1 MNTKQKKALY
11 ESIMKNVSKTVKKQL
26 NESETV
32 DEYKTRM
39 NNYINNWFET
49 AFHTGD
55 ENLDNK
61 IKSQILE
68 CAAKFN
74 PHIKDYIDSDD
85 YKDRSYR
92 ARVKVL
98 KPHFD
103 SLDIQAKIRII
114 HIAILKTLLGYYYGK
129 QIDKFDYR
137 KASTEGQ
144 DTVATRSDKAFLEP
158 ILDTDDFK
166 KAAKMTSL
174 RTFAKTV
181 SQPRFLGNA
190 QYCVSI
196 LTGLVNKI
204 KEINND

>member
-1 MNTKQKKALY
+1 MNQKQKKALY
-11 ESIMKNVSKTVKKQL
+11 ESIMKNVSKAVKKQL

-85 YKDRSYR
+85 YKDRSYK

-98 KPHFD
+98 KPYFD
-103 SLDIQAKIRII
+103 SLDIQTKIRII
-114 HIAILKTLLGYYYGK
+114 NTCSKILLSHYDSR

-144 DTVATRSDKAFLEP
+144 DIIATISDKAFLEH

-174 RTFAKTV
+174 RIFAKTV
-181 SQPRFLGNA
+181 SQPRFLGSA
-190 QYCVSI
+190 GYCVSI
-196 LTGLVNKI
+196 LTDLVNKI

>member
-1 MNTKQKKALY
+1 MNTKEKKALY
-11 ESIMKNVSKTVKKQL
+11 ESIMKNISKTVKKQL

-49 AFHTGD
+49 AVHTGN
-55 ENLDNK
+55 ENLDNE
-61 IKSQILE
+61 IKSKILE

-92 ARVKVL
+92 ARVRVL

-103 SLDIQAKIRII
+103 SLDIQTKIRTIN
-114 HIAILKTLLGYYYGK
+114 ACSKILLSHYDSR

-144 DTVATRSDKAFLEP
+144 DIRATISDKAFLEP

-174 RTFAKTV
+174 RLFAKTV

-190 QYCVSI
+190 GYCVSI

>member
-11 ESIMKNVSKTVKKQL
+11 ESIMKNISKTVKKQL

-49 AFHTGD
+49 AFHTGN

-68 CAAKFN
+68 CAARFN

-103 SLDIQAKIRII
+103 SLDIQTKIRII
-114 HIAILKTLLGYYYGK
+114 NMASLKTLLGYYYGK
-129 QIDKFDYR
+129 GIDKFDYH

-158 ILDTDDFK
+158 ILDTADFK
-166 KAAKMTSL
+166 KAAQMTSL
-174 RTFAKTV
+174 RLFATTV
-181 SQPRFLGNA
+181 SQRRFLGNTQA
-190 QYCVSI
+190 CVSI
-196 LTGLVNKI
+196 LTGFVNKI

>member
-1 MNTKQKKALY
+1 
-11 ESIMKNVSKTVKKQL
+11 MKNVSKTVKKQL

-49 AFHTGD
+49 AIHTGN

-92 ARVKVL
+92 ARVRVL

-103 SLDIQAKIRII
+103 SLDIQTKIRTINTS
-114 HIAILKTLLGYYYGK
+114 LKTSLGYYYGRE
-129 QIDKFDYR
+129 IDKFDYR

-144 DTVATRSDKAFLEP
+144 DIIATISDKAFLEP

-174 RTFAKTV
+174 RLFAKTV

-190 QYCVSI
+190 GYCVSI

>member
-1 MNTKQKKALY
+1 MNQKQKKALY

-49 AFHTGD
+49 AFHTGN
-55 ENLDNK
+55 ENLDNE
-61 IKSQILE
+61 IKSKILE
-68 CAAKFN
+68 CTEKFK
-74 PHIKDYIDSDD
+74 PHIKDYINSDD

-98 KPHFD
+98 KPYFD
-103 SLDIQAKIRII
+103 SLDIQTKIRII
-114 HIAILKTLLGYYYGK
+114 NTCSKILLSHYDSR

-144 DTVATRSDKAFLEP
+144 DIIATISDKAFLEH

-174 RTFAKTV
+174 RIFAKTV
-181 SQPRFLGNA
+181 SQPRFLGSA
-190 QYCVSI
+190 GYCVSI
-196 LTGLVNKI
+196 LTDLVNKI

>member
-1 MNTKQKKALY
+1 MNQKQKKALY
-11 ESIMKNVSKTVKKQL
+11 ESIMKNVSKAVKKQL

-49 AFHTGD
+49 AFHTGN
-55 ENLDNK
+55 ENLDNE
-61 IKSQILE
+61 IKSKILE
-68 CAAKFN
+68 CTEKFK
-74 PHIKDYIDSDD
+74 PHIKDYINSDD

-98 KPHFD
+98 KPYFD
-103 SLDIQAKIRII
+103 SLDIQTKIRII
-114 HIAILKTLLGYYYGK
+114 NTCSKILLSHYDSK

-144 DTVATRSDKAFLEP
+144 DIIATISDKAFLEH

-174 RTFAKTV
+174 RIFAKTV
-181 SQPRFLGNA
+181 SQPRFLGSA
-190 QYCVSI
+190 GYCVSI
-196 LTGLVNKI
+196 LTDLVNKI

>member
-1 MNTKQKKALY
+1 
-11 ESIMKNVSKTVKKQL
+11 MKNISKTVKKQL

-49 AFHTGD
+49 AVHTGN
-55 ENLDNK
+55 ENLDNE
-61 IKSQILE
+61 IKSKILE

-92 ARVKVL
+92 ARVRVL

-103 SLDIQAKIRII
+103 SLDIQTKIRTIN
-114 HIAILKTLLGYYYGK
+114 ACSKILLSHYDSR

-144 DTVATRSDKAFLEP
+144 DIIATISDKAFLEP

-174 RTFAKTV
+174 RLFAKTV

-190 QYCVSI
+190 GYCVSI

>member
-1 MNTKQKKALY
+1 
-11 ESIMKNVSKTVKKQL
+11 MKNVSKTVKKQL

-49 AFHTGD
+49 AIHTGN
-55 ENLDNK
+55 ENLDNE
-61 IKSQILE
+61 IKSKILE

-74 PHIKDYIDSDD
+74 PHIKDYINSDD

-92 ARVKVL
+92 ARVRVL

-103 SLDIQAKIRII
+103 SLDIQTKIRTIN
-114 HIAILKTLLGYYYGK
+114 ACSKILLSHYDGR

-144 DTVATRSDKAFLEP
+144 DIIATISDKAFLEP

-174 RTFAKTV
+174 RLFAKTV

-190 QYCVSI
+190 GYCVSI

>member
-49 AFHTGD
+49 AVHTGN
-55 ENLDNK
+55 ENLDNE
-61 IKSQILE
+61 IKSKILE

-92 ARVKVL
+92 ARVRVL

-103 SLDIQAKIRII
+103 SLDIQTKIRTIN
-114 HIAILKTLLGYYYGK
+114 ACSKILLSHYDSR

-144 DTVATRSDKAFLEP
+144 DIIATISDKAFLEP

-174 RTFAKTV
+174 RLFAKTV

-190 QYCVSI
+190 GYCVSI

>member
-11 ESIMKNVSKTVKKQL
+11 ESIMKNVSKTIKKQL

-49 AFHTGD
+49 AVHTGN
-55 ENLDNK
+55 ENLDNE
-61 IKSQILE
+61 IKSKILE

-92 ARVKVL
+92 ARVRVL

-103 SLDIQAKIRII
+103 SLDIQTKIRTIN
-114 HIAILKTLLGYYYGK
+114 ACSKILLSHYDSR

-144 DTVATRSDKAFLEP
+144 DIIATISDKAFLEP

-174 RTFAKTV
+174 RLFAKTV

-190 QYCVSI
+190 GYCVSI

>member
-1 MNTKQKKALY
+1 MNTKEKKALY
-11 ESIMKNVSKTVKKQL
+11 ESIMKNISKTVKKQL

-49 AFHTGD
+49 AVHTGN
-55 ENLDNK
+55 ENLDNE
-61 IKSQILE
+61 IKSKILE

-92 ARVKVL
+92 ARVRVL

-103 SLDIQAKIRII
+103 SLDIQTKIRTIN
-114 HIAILKTLLGYYYGK
+114 ACSKILLSHYDSR

-144 DTVATRSDKAFLEP
+144 DIIATISDKAFLEP

-174 RTFAKTV
+174 RLFAKTV

-190 QYCVSI
+190 CYCVSI

>member
-1 MNTKQKKALY
+1 MNTKQKKTLY
-11 ESIMKNVSKTVKKQL
+11 ESIMKNISKTVKKQL

-49 AFHTGD
+49 AIHTGN
-55 ENLDNK
+55 ENLDNE
-61 IKSQILE
+61 IKSKILE
-68 CAAKFN
+68 CTEKFK
-74 PHIKDYIDSDD
+74 PHIKDYINSDD

-98 KPHFD
+98 KPYFD
-103 SLDIQAKIRII
+103 SLDIQTKIRII
-114 HIAILKTLLGYYYGK
+114 NACSKILLSHYDSK

-144 DTVATRSDKAFLEP
+144 DIIATISDKAFLEP
-158 ILDTDDFK
+158 ILDTDDCK

-174 RTFAKTV
+174 RLFAKTV

>member
-1 MNTKQKKALY
+1 MNTKQKKTLY

-26 NESETV
+26 NESETL

-49 AFHTGD
+49 AFHTGN
-55 ENLDNK
+55 ENLDNE
-61 IKSQILE
+61 IKSKILE
-68 CAAKFN
+68 CTEKFN
-74 PHIKDYIDSDD
+74 PHIKAYINSDD

-98 KPHFD
+98 KPYFD
-103 SLDIQAKIRII
+103 SLDIQTKIRII
-114 HIAILKTLLGYYYGK
+114 NTCSKILLSHYDGR

-144 DTVATRSDKAFLEP
+144 DIIATISDKAFLEH

-174 RTFAKTV
+174 RLFAKTV

-190 QYCVSI
+190 GYCVSI

>member
-1 MNTKQKKALY
+1 MNTKEKKALY

-26 NESETV
+26 NESETL

-49 AFHTGD
+49 AFHTGN
-55 ENLDNK
+55 ENLDNE
-61 IKSQILE
+61 IKSKILE
-68 CAAKFN
+68 CTEKFN
-74 PHIKDYIDSDD
+74 PHIKAYINSDD
-85 YKDRSYR
+85 YKDKSYR

-98 KPHFD
+98 KPYFD
-103 SLDIQAKIRII
+103 SLDIQTKVRII
-114 HIAILKTLLGYYYGK
+114 NACSKILLSHYDSR

-144 DTVATRSDKAFLEP
+144 DIIATISDKAFLEH

-174 RTFAKTV
+174 RLFAKTV

-196 LTGLVNKI
+196 LTEFVNKI

>member
-1 MNTKQKKALY
+1 MNQKQKKALY

-61 IKSQILE
+61 IKRQILE

-98 KPHFD
+98 KPYFD
-103 SLDIQAKIRII
+103 SLDIQTKIRII
-114 HIAILKTLLGYYYGK
+114 NACSKILLSHYDSR

-144 DTVATRSDKAFLEP
+144 DIIATISDKAFLEH

-174 RTFAKTV
+174 RIFAKTV
-181 SQPRFLGNA
+181 SQTRFLGSA
-190 QYCVSI
+190 GYCVSI
-196 LTGLVNKI
+196 LTDLVNKI

>member
-1 MNTKQKKALY
+1 MNTKQKKTLY
-11 ESIMKNVSKTVKKQL
+11 ESIMKNVSKTIKKQL

-49 AFHTGD
+49 AIHTGN

-103 SLDIQAKIRII
+103 SLDIQTKIRTINTS
-114 HIAILKTLLGYYYGK
+114 LKTSLGYYYGRE
-129 QIDKFDYR
+129 IDKFDYR

-144 DTVATRSDKAFLEP
+144 DIIATISDKAFLEP

-174 RTFAKTV
+174 RLFAKTV

>member
-1 MNTKQKKALY
+1 MNTKEKKALY
-11 ESIMKNVSKTVKKQL
+11 ESIMKNISKTVKKQL

-49 AFHTGD
+49 AIHTGN
-55 ENLDNK
+55 ENLDNE
-61 IKSQILE
+61 IKSKILE
-68 CAAKFN
+68 CTEKFK
-74 PHIKDYIDSDD
+74 PHIKDYINSDD

-98 KPHFD
+98 KPYFD
-103 SLDIQAKIRII
+103 SLDIQTKIRII
-114 HIAILKTLLGYYYGK
+114 NACSKILLSHYDSK

-144 DTVATRSDKAFLEP
+144 DIIATISDKAFLEP

-174 RTFAKTV
+174 RLFAKTV

-190 QYCVSI
+190 GYCVSI

>member
-11 ESIMKNVSKTVKKQL
+11 ESIMKNVSKTIKKQL

-49 AFHTGD
+49 AIHTGN
-55 ENLDNK
+55 ENLDNE
-61 IKSQILE
+61 IKSKILE

-74 PHIKDYIDSDD
+74 PHIKDYINSDD

-92 ARVKVL
+92 ARVRVL

-103 SLDIQAKIRII
+103 SLDIQTKIRTI
-114 HIAILKTLLGYYYGK
+114 HACSKILLSHYDGR
-129 QIDKFDYR
+129 QIDKFDLH

-144 DTVATRSDKAFLEP
+144 DIIATRSDKAFLEP

-190 QYCVSI
+190 GYCVSI

>member
-1 MNTKQKKALY
+1 MNTKQKKSLY

-49 AFHTGD
+49 AIHTGN
-55 ENLDNK
+55 ENLDNE
-61 IKSQILE
+61 IKSKILE

-74 PHIKDYIDSDD
+74 PHIKDYINSDD

-92 ARVKVL
+92 ARVRVL

-103 SLDIQAKIRII
+103 SLDIQTKIRTIN
-114 HIAILKTLLGYYYGK
+114 ACSKILLSHYDGR

-144 DTVATRSDKAFLEP
+144 DIIATISDKAFLEP

-174 RTFAKTV
+174 RLFAKTV

-190 QYCVSI
+190 GYCVSI

>member
-49 AFHTGD
+49 AVHTGN
-55 ENLDNK
+55 ENLDNE
-61 IKSQILE
+61 IKSKILE

-92 ARVKVL
+92 ARVRVL

-103 SLDIQAKIRII
+103 SLDIQTKIRTIN
-114 HIAILKTLLGYYYGK
+114 ACSKILLSHY
-129 QIDKFDYR
+129 DSR
-137 KASTEGQ
+137 
-144 DTVATRSDKAFLEP
+144 
-158 ILDTDDFK
+158 
-166 KAAKMTSL
+166 
-174 RTFAKTV
+174 
-181 SQPRFLGNA
+181 
-190 QYCVSI
+190 
-196 LTGLVNKI
+196 
-204 KEINND
+204 

>member
-1 MNTKQKKALY
+1 
-11 ESIMKNVSKTVKKQL
+11 
-26 NESETV
+26 
-32 DEYKTRM
+32 M

-49 AFHTGD
+49 AIHTGN

-92 ARVKVL
+92 ARVRVL
-98 KPHFD
+98 KLHFD
-103 SLDIQAKIRII
+103 SLDIQTKIRTINTS
-114 HIAILKTLLGYYYGK
+114 LKTSLGYYYGRE
-129 QIDKFDYR
+129 IDKFDYR

-144 DTVATRSDKAFLEP
+144 DIIATRSDKAFLEP

-166 KAAKMTSL
+166 KAAKMTSFRL
-174 RTFAKTV
+174 FAKTV

>member
-1 MNTKQKKALY
+1 MNTKEKKALY
-11 ESIMKNVSKTVKKQL
+11 ESIMKNISKTVKKQL

-49 AFHTGD
+49 AIHTGN
-55 ENLDNK
+55 ENLDNE
-61 IKSQILE
+61 IKSKILE
-68 CAAKFN
+68 CTEKFK
-74 PHIKDYIDSDD
+74 PHIKDYINSDD

-98 KPHFD
+98 KPYFD
-103 SLDIQAKIRII
+103 SLDIQTKIRII
-114 HIAILKTLLGYYYGK
+114 NTCSKILLSHYDSR

-144 DTVATRSDKAFLEP
+144 DIIATISDKAFLEH

-174 RTFAKTV
+174 RIFAKTV
-181 SQPRFLGNA
+181 SQPRFLGSA
-190 QYCVSI
+190 GYCVSI
-196 LTGLVNKI
+196 LTDLVNKI

>member
-1 MNTKQKKALY
+1 MNQKQKKALY

-49 AFHTGD
+49 AFHTGN
-55 ENLDNK
+55 ENLDNE
-61 IKSQILE
+61 IKSKILE
-68 CAAKFN
+68 CTEKFK
-74 PHIKDYIDSDD
+74 PHIKDYINSDD

-98 KPHFD
+98 KPYFD
-103 SLDIQAKIRII
+103 SLDIQTKIRII
-114 HIAILKTLLGYYYGK
+114 NTCSKILLSHYDSR

-144 DTVATRSDKAFLEP
+144 DIIATISDKAFLEH

-174 RTFAKTV
+174 RIFAKTV
-181 SQPRFLGNA
+181 SQPRFLGSA
-190 QYCVSI
+190 GYCVSI

>member
-1 MNTKQKKALY
+1 MNTKEKKALY
-11 ESIMKNVSKTVKKQL
+11 ESIMKNISKTVKKQL

-49 AFHTGD
+49 AVHTGN
-55 ENLDNK
+55 ENLDNEL
-61 IKSQILE
+61 KSKILE

-92 ARVKVL
+92 ARVRVL

-103 SLDIQAKIRII
+103 SLDIQTKIRTIN
-114 HIAILKTLLGYYYGK
+114 ACSKILLSHYDSR

-144 DTVATRSDKAFLEP
+144 DIIATISDKAFLEP

-174 RTFAKTV
+174 RLFAKTV

-190 QYCVSI
+190 GYCVSI

>member
-1 MNTKQKKALY
+1 MNQKQKKTLY
-11 ESIMKNVSKTVKKQL
+11 ESIMKSVAKTVKKEL
-26 NESETV
+26 NESETL

-49 AFHTGD
+49 AFHTGN
-55 ENLDNK
+55 ENLDNE
-61 IKSQILE
+61 IKSKILE
-68 CAAKFN
+68 CTEKFN
-74 PHIKDYIDSDD
+74 PHIKAYINSDD

-98 KPHFD
+98 KPYFD
-103 SLDIQAKIRII
+103 SLDIQTKIRII
-114 HIAILKTLLGYYYGK
+114 NDCSKILLSHYDGR

-144 DTVATRSDKAFLEP
+144 DIIATISDKAFLEH

-174 RTFAKTV
+174 RLFAKTV

-190 QYCVSI
+190 RYCVSI

>member
-11 ESIMKNVSKTVKKQL
+11 ESIMKNISKTVKKQL

-49 AFHTGD
+49 AIHTGN

-92 ARVKVL
+92 ARVRVL

-103 SLDIQAKIRII
+103 SLDIQTKIRTINTS
-114 HIAILKTLLGYYYGK
+114 LKTSLGYYYGRE
-129 QIDKFDYR
+129 IDKFDYR

-144 DTVATRSDKAFLEP
+144 DIIATISDKAFLEP

-174 RTFAKTV
+174 RLFAKTV

>member
-1 MNTKQKKALY
+1 MNTKQKKVLY

-49 AFHTGD
+49 AFHTGNED
-55 ENLDNK
+55 LDNE
-61 IKSQILE
+61 IKSKILE
-68 CAAKFN
+68 CTEKFN
-74 PHIKDYIDSDD
+74 PHIKDYINSDD

-103 SLDIQAKIRII
+103 SLDIQTKIRII
-114 HIAILKTLLGYYYGK
+114 NNCLKILLRHYDGR
-129 QIDKFDYR
+129 QIDKFDLR

-144 DTVATRSDKAFLEP
+144 DIIATRSDKDFLEP

-174 RTFAKTV
+174 RLFAKTV

>member
-1 MNTKQKKALY
+1 MNTKEKKALY
-11 ESIMKNVSKTVKKQL
+11 ESIMKNVSKAVKKQL

-49 AFHTGD
+49 AIHTGN
-55 ENLDNK
+55 ENLDNE
-61 IKSQILE
+61 IKSKILKKKK
-68 CAAKFN
+68 KFN
-74 PHIKDYIDSDD
+74 PHIKAYINSDD

-98 KPHFD
+98 KPYFD
-103 SLDIQAKIRII
+103 SLDIQTKIRII
-114 HIAILKTLLGYYYGK
+114 NMASLKTLLGYYYGK
-129 QIDKFDYR
+129 GIDKFDYH

-174 RTFAKTV
+174 RLFAKTV

-196 LTGLVNKI
+196 LTEFVNKI

>member
-11 ESIMKNVSKTVKKQL
+11 ESIMKNISKTVKKQL

-49 AFHTGD
+49 AFHTGN
-55 ENLDNK
+55 ENLDNE
-61 IKSQILE
+61 IKSKILE

-98 KPHFD
+98 KPHCD
-103 SLDIQAKIRII
+103 SLDIQLRIKIIK
-114 HIAILKTLLGYYYGK
+114 IAELKTMLGYYYGR
-129 QIDKFDYR
+129 QIDEFDPR

-144 DTVATRSDKAFLEP
+144 DIIATTRDKAFLEP

-166 KAAKMTSL
+166 KAAKMASL
-174 RTFAKTV
+174 RLFAKTV

-196 LTGLVNKI
+196 LTEFVNKI

>member
-1 MNTKQKKALY
+1 MNTKEKKALY

-49 AFHTGD
+49 AIHTGN
-55 ENLDNK
+55 ENLDNE
-61 IKSQILE
+61 IKSKILE

-92 ARVKVL
+92 ARVRVL

-103 SLDIQAKIRII
+103 SLDIQTKIRTIN
-114 HIAILKTLLGYYYGK
+114 ACSKILLRHYDSR

-144 DTVATRSDKAFLEP
+144 DIIATISDKAFLEP

-174 RTFAKTV
+174 RLFAKTV

-190 QYCVSI
+190 GYCVSI